1 MKRAEL
7 LELIAGG
14 ENSGV
19 ELLPVSGSGLCD
31 LSRERL
37 MDYLATIVG
46 DREVPATDEAWNER
60 LCALGFMA
68 EREDGPPACTIAGLI
83 LFGYRSRRLLRH
95 AGIRWMC
102 FEGPEKTYEALDDQV
117 IEGPLV
123 DRWQVL
129 SGGVNGWKR
138 G

>member
-1 MKRAEL
+1 MKRA
-7 LELIAGG
+7 
-14 ENSGV
+14 

-31 LSRERL
+31 LSRTRL
-37 MDYLATIVG
+37 ADYLATTAG
-46 DREVPATDEAWNER
+46 DQEVPETDEAWNER
-60 LCALGFMA
+60 LCALGFMV

-83 LFGYRSRRLLRH
+83 LFGYRPRLLLRH

-102 FEGPEKTYEALDDQV
+102 FEGEEKTYDAIDDQV

-123 DRWQVL
+123 DLWQVL
-129 SGGVNGWKR
+129 SGGVNWWKR